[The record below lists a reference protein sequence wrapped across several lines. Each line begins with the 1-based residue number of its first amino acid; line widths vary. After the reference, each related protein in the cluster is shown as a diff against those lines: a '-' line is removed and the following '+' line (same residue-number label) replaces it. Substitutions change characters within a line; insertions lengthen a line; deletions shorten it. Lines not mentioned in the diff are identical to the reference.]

1 MWVMG
6 GIPSRHPSCNSI
18 HRRLIAAVQTPLMDR
33 SVSVRLVMLS
43 LHKHISMSDLLL
55 CLLQGSADVARENIS
70 ATVAAILA
78 SAASVLALTE
88 GMLTN

>member
-6 GIPSRHPSCNSI
+6 GIPSCNSI
-18 HRRLIAAVQTPLMDR
+18 HRQLIAAVQTPLMDR

-43 LHKHISMSDLLL
+43 LHKHISMSDLL